1 MDEILGPR
9 MSDNVVSRFFGG
21 PPLAV
26 AVKLILLSIVVGVI
40 LNALELDPLHIMRSI
55 QQLAR
60 AIWDMGFDAV
70 RSVWRYFVLGAVL
83 VIPIWL
89 IVRLVR
95 RASGKA

>member
-1 MDEILGPR
+1 MN
-9 MSDNVVSRFFGG
+9 DNVVSRFFGG

-40 LNALELDPLHIMRSI
+40 LAALDLDPLHMVRSI
-55 QQLAR
+55 ERLAR

-70 RSVWRYFVLGAVL
+70 LWVWRYFLLGAVL

>member
-1 MDEILGPR
+1 VGEILGPR
-9 MSDNVVSRFFGG
+9 MNDNVVSRFFGG

-26 AVKLILLSIVVGVI
+26 VVKLILLSIVVGVI
-40 LNALELDPLHIMRSI
+40 LAALDLDPLHMIRSI
-55 QQLAR
+55 ERLAR

-70 RSVWRYFVLGAVL
+70 VWVWRYFVLGAIL

-95 RASGKA
+95 RASGRA